1 MERVKRKKH
10 ERVSSEIS
18 TDFSVIFHHAMTT
31 CIGEISYSKIA
42 KDIEISRNRN
52 LEALISGIKLPGN

>member
-1 MERVKRKKH
+1 MKGG
-10 ERVSSEIS
+10 VSSEIS
-18 TDFSVIFHHAMTT
+18 TDFSVLFHHAMTT
-31 CIGEISYSKIA
+31 CIRETSYFKIA